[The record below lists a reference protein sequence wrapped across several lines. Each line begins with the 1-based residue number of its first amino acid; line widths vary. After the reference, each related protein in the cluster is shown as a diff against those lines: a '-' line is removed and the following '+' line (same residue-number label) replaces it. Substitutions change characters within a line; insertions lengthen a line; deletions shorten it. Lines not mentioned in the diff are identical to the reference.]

1 MLADDEVLLAQIK
14 EQIEIGVK
22 YQGYIERQ
30 AGEIE
35 RNEAHENTRLP
46 ENLDYSEVRGLSF
59 EARQKLTQF
68 RPETIGQGVAHFR
81 HHAGCDLAADGSPE
95 ARPRSARAENP
106 LTLAPTTRRWLND
119 GAYRHDGA
127 RGARR
132 SAGRGPTRT
141 GHRAERGTKGKLLD
155 YVALLA
161 KWNAVYNL
169 TAIRDPRQML
179 IQHILDSLSIVP
191 HLATLG
197 PATVLDV
204 GSGGG
209 LPGIVLAIVFPE
221 WSITVN
227 DIVQKKSAFQSQA
240 KAELGLGNLS
250 VVTGR
255 VENLRP
261 RGRGSRKVRCNCLAR
276 IRRACG
282 FRYTGP
288 SPRRGR
294 RRDLGNE
301 GRSTGWE
308 IERLPEGAHVKQV
321 IRLKVPALD
330 AERHL
335 IEVTVG

>member
-1 MLADDEVLLAQIK
+1 MTARIDTT
-14 EQIEIGVK
+14 
-22 YQGYIERQ
+22 
-30 AGEIE
+30 AG
-35 RNEAHENTRLP
+35 REA
-46 ENLDYSEVRGLSF
+46 
-59 EARQKLTQF
+59 
-68 RPETIGQGVAHFR
+68 
-81 HHAGCDLAADGSPE
+81 LAALLDEGLRE
-95 ARPRSARAENP
+95 LDIALSAEQ
-106 LTLAPTTRRWLND
+106 
-119 GAYRHDGA
+119 
-127 RGARR
+127 
-132 SAGRGPTRT
+132 
-141 GHRAERGTKGKLLD
+141 KGKLLD

-197 PATVLDV
+197 PATLLDV

-209 LPGIVLAIVFPE
+209 LPGVVLAIVFPD
-221 WSITVN
+221 WTIAVN

-261 RGRGSRKVRCNCLAR
+261 GTEVPGKFDVIVSRAFAELADFVTLAR
-276 IRRACG
+276 HLVAHDGAIWAMKGVRPDG
-282 FRYTGP
+282 
-288 SPRRGR
+288 
-294 RRDLGNE
+294 
-301 GRSTGWE
+301 E